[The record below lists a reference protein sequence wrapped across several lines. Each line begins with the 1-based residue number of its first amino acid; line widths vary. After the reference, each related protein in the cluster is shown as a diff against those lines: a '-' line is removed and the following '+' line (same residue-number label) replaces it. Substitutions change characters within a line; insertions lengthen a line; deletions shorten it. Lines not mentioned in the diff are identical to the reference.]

1 MENFDGLEILDQAA
15 VTNQLP
21 GTPDQAAVEGLGM
34 LAESAATGETEPTSA
49 PDESVAPEVEE
60 SNIVLG
66 YN

>member
-21 GTPDQAAVEGLGM
+21 GTPYQAAVEGLGV
-34 LAESAATGETEPTSA
+34 LAKEAASGGAEPISD
-49 PDESVAPEVEE
+49 PDKSVAPEVEE